1 MRNRAVASEATTAK
15 TVGPRLRFTQLLGGG
30 MDKHVSFLISILYD
44 MTIVKVAVA
53 IDKSL
58 LSSDTLEYHMEESSR
73 EELHK
78 HLPLHVQT
86 MGPIVDVEYI
96 FNVSVVESPST

>member
-1 MRNRAVASEATTAK
+1 MRNRAPAGYASISK
-15 TVGPRLRFTQLLGGG
+15 RPNRGLRFTQLLGGG

-58 LSSDTLEYHMEESSR
+58 LGSDTMEYHMEESSR

-86 MGPIVDVEYI
+86 MGPIVDVERI